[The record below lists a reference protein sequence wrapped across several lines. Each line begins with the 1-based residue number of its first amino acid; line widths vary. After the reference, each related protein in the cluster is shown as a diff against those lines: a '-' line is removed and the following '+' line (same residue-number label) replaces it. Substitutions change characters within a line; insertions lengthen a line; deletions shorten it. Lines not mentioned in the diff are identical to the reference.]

1 MKRYCALFTCV
12 ASRAVHI
19 EVTIVLDTDSFIQ
32 ALRRFIARQGPVR
45 LITLDNGTNLVEA
58 ANELRKAL
66 DEMNHEQVKHY
77 LRKNGSDCI
86 TWENNSPAVSDIERV
101 WEHQIGPARTILDV
115 FLKTHSCSL
124 NEENFRTLL
133 AETEAIINYIPL
145 LAETLS
151 DVNSQIPLSS
161 SNLLTQKTS
170 VVLPPPGNFDKP
182 DLYSRRKWTKIQHIA
197 GEFWSRWRNQ
207 FLQNLRI
214 QQKWNTKKQG
224 FQVSDIVLLREDLGR
239 DKWPPM
245 VKVVKIEP
253 DSNVAVRSVELRTVD
268 LLNNQKLLR
277 RTISKIELLVE
288 NEMVRFPTE
297 ETNKGQDDM
306 IT

>member
-1 MKRYCALFTCV
+1 M
-12 ASRAVHI
+12 
-19 EVTIVLDTDSFIQ
+19 
-32 ALRRFIARQGPVR
+32 
-45 LITLDNGTNLVEA
+45 
-58 ANELRKAL
+58 
-66 DEMNHEQVKHY
+66 
-77 LRKNGSDCI
+77 
-86 TWENNSPAVSDIERV
+86 
-101 WEHQIGPARTILDV
+101 
-115 FLKTHSCSL
+115 
-124 NEENFRTLL
+124 
-133 AETEAIINYIPL
+133 AETEGIINYIPL

-170 VVLPPPGNFDKP
+170 VVLPPPGNFDRP
-182 DLYSRRKWTKIQHIA
+182 DLYSRHKWTKIQHIA

-214 QQKWNTKKQG
+214 QQKWNTKKRD
-224 FQVSDIVLLREDLGR
+224 FQVSDIVLLKEDLGR
-239 DKWPPM
+239 DKWPSM
-245 VKVVKIEP
+245 VKFVKIEP

-277 RTISKIELLVE
+277 RTINKIELLVE
-288 NEMVRFPTE
+288 NEMVRLPTE

>member
-1 MKRYCALFTCV
+1 M
-12 ASRAVHI
+12 
-19 EVTIVLDTDSFIQ
+19 
-32 ALRRFIARQGPVR
+32 
-45 LITLDNGTNLVEA
+45 
-58 ANELRKAL
+58 
-66 DEMNHEQVKHY
+66 
-77 LRKNGSDCI
+77 
-86 TWENNSPAVSDIERV
+86 
-101 WEHQIGPARTILDV
+101 
-115 FLKTHSCSL
+115 
-124 NEENFRTLL
+124 
-133 AETEAIINYIPL
+133 AETEGIINYIPL

-151 DVNSQIPLSS
+151 DVNSQIPRSS

-170 VVLPPPGNFDKP
+170 VVLSPPGNFDKP

-214 QQKWNTKKQG
+214 QQKWNAKKRD

-277 RTISKIELLVE
+277 RTINKIELLVE

-297 ETNKGQDDM
+297 ETNKGQDDI